1 MLYIILLIIV
11 IIVGGYFAFCY
22 ISLIYAM
29 RKIRK
34 DIDDIQQ
41 DFTQNQIIH
50 LPIPNKHLEKLL
62 YSFNSALEEIRKER
76 QQYEK
81 REKEFQKQIE
91 NISHDLRT
99 PLTVILGYL
108 KIFKKSQTVLLS
120 NDKELSDT
128 INIIKQKAEIMKSLV
143 EQFYDYSRLK
153 SDNYELVLNKV
164 DVSRTL
170 RESLMGNYQILEQAH
185 LKIDINIPNHPI
197 WILGE
202 ESALERIFLNLF
214 QNVGRY
220 ANNLFQITIKEQK
233 NGVSILFINDT
244 CILLEDDIPYL
255 FDRFYIQ
262 DSSRNQVG
270 TGLGLTIAK
279 SLAEKMNGTLEVNL
293 LKNSNNDDNKR
304 VVICFKLW
312 LKSI

>member
-11 IIVGGYFAFCY
+11 IIVGGYFSFCY

-108 KIFKKSQTVLLS
+108 KIFKKSQTILLS

-128 INIIKQKAEIMKSLV
+128 INIIEQKAEIMKSLV

-220 ANNLFQITIKEQK
+220 ANNLFQIMIKEQK

-262 DSSRNQVG
+262 NSSRNQVG

-279 SLAEKMNGTLEVNL
+279 SLAEKMNGTLEVDL

-304 VVICFKLW
+304 VVICFELW

>member
-304 VVICFKLW
+304 VIICFKLW